1 MPRSSTKPVKSE
13 EETPSHS
20 AEHEQQA
27 EGSNSNSPVEEKK
40 EDSPSGEAEEGASRQ
55 EKDDVEMHDEDGEKQ
70 EENDE
75 KNDEEND
82 DGNEDENDESK
93 EGEGHPKFSPG
104 SAIDPVYEQNLMKP
118 LFERRDKSLKEL
130 LDAMDEFSPIIPDA
144 VIDYYLT
151 KSGFKSNDPRI
162 KRLLALATQKF
173 VADIV
178 NDAYQFAKIRA
189 QSATASGGAGRGRAG
204 PGSMSGRTVLT
215 MESLSGVLGDYGIN
229 ASKPDFYR

>member
-1 MPRSSTKPVKSE
+1 MPRSSTKPVKNE
-13 EETPSHS
+13 EAASPPSD
-20 AEHEQQA
+20 EQEQQA
-27 EGSNSNSPVEEKK
+27 EGSNANSPAEEQK
-40 EDSPSGEAEEGASRQ
+40 EESPSESAEAGASGQ
-55 EKDDVEMHDEDGEKQ
+55 ENEDEEMHDEEGEKK
-70 EENDE
+70 EGNDE
-75 KNDEEND
+75 QNDEEN
-82 DGNEDENDESK
+82 EDENEESK
-93 EGEGHPKFSPG
+93 EDESHPKFSPG
-104 SAIDPVYEQNLMKP
+104 SAIDPIYEQNLMKP

-144 VIDYYLT
+144 VVDYYLT

-229 ASKPDFYR
+229 AGKPDFYR